1 MSFGPRN
8 VLVEHM
14 VLSRIKAIAEAAA
27 FRHEVG
33 GILLGSYRG
42 RDLHVI
48 DASAPQNSDRWSP
61 TRFWRSPAGHQ
72 AFADA
77 AWRRSGGLVTHIGE
91 WHSHPELRPTPSVI
105 DRASWLKS
113 RREQRRPLAF
123 LIVGTADV
131 CVCADAELGTIRAL
145 VPIDQD
151 EMGVLFG
158 ASPERSIATCDRK
171 LMTKAR
177 LDVPEDWISRTLDH
191 AVQRYANR
199 TGELFY
205 FSMKGHHE
213 AVRHAYE
220 DLGGEGQ
227 WWIPTLSNN
236 LLKAIALTL
245 NGQWQNDVVE
255 WLCETQ
261 AFGSSG
267 ATDFSKF
274 RKSASPEAV
283 DKHVRRLRGC
293 GLSTFPEYA
302 TLRELHLVANA
313 VRHGPGR
320 SLTELWEAHPEL
332 WAPDSEIIRLRPWY
346 MPAKEPLS
354 QFIVSEADM
363 NRYNDA
369 VCTFWN
375 RVAEAALTEGEG
387 SD

>member
-1 MSFGPRN
+1 
-8 VLVEHM
+8 
-14 VLSRIKAIAEAAA
+14 
-27 FRHEVG
+27 
-33 GILLGSYRG
+33 
-42 RDLHVI
+42 
-48 DASAPQNSDRWSP
+48 
-61 TRFWRSPAGHQ
+61 
-72 AFADA
+72 
-77 AWRRSGGLVTHIGE
+77 
-91 WHSHPELRPTPSVI
+91 
-105 DRASWLKS
+105 
-113 RREQRRPLAF
+113 
-123 LIVGTADV
+123 
-131 CVCADAELGTIRAL
+131 
-145 VPIDQD
+145 
-151 EMGVLFG
+151 
-158 ASPERSIATCDRK
+158 
-171 LMTKAR
+171 MTKAR

-346 MPAKEPLS
+346 MPAKGPCLS
-354 QFIVSEADM
+354 SSSA
-363 NRYNDA
+363 R
-369 VCTFWN
+369 
-375 RVAEAALTEGEG
+375 LT
-387 SD
+387 

>member
-1 MSFGPRN
+1 
-8 VLVEHM
+8 
-14 VLSRIKAIAEAAA
+14 
-27 FRHEVG
+27 
-33 GILLGSYRG
+33 
-42 RDLHVI
+42 
-48 DASAPQNSDRWSP
+48 
-61 TRFWRSPAGHQ
+61 
-72 AFADA
+72 
-77 AWRRSGGLVTHIGE
+77 
-91 WHSHPELRPTPSVI
+91 
-105 DRASWLKS
+105 
-113 RREQRRPLAF
+113 
-123 LIVGTADV
+123 
-131 CVCADAELGTIRAL
+131 
-145 VPIDQD
+145 
-151 EMGVLFG
+151 
-158 ASPERSIATCDRK
+158 
-171 LMTKAR
+171 MTKAR

-227 WWIPTLSNN
+227 WWIPTFSNN